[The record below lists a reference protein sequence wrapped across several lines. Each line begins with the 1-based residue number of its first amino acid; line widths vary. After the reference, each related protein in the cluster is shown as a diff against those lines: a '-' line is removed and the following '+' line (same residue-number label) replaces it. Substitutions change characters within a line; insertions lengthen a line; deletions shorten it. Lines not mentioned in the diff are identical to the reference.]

1 MSLDL
6 EKKVTDLS
14 ELYQTDILK
23 GLSTQEANQRLYK
36 YGYNVLSEAKQET
49 WVQVFIS
56 QFQSPLIYILLLA
69 ALIIFFVSH
78 DKLDAFIIVGVLLFN
93 AIIGTVQ
100 EGRTRSILE
109 SLKNFIKT
117 TTIVVRDGKKQL
129 LDDSQLTVGD
139 IILLQE
145 GERIPADA
153 YVIASAHLQLDESIL
168 TGESIAIYKSEGYL
182 TADQDCKKNN
192 SRASIVYKGTY
203 VLSGSGRALV
213 FAVGPDTEIGK
224 IHVAVE
230 EISTDMPLKKEVD
243 RLSHWILI
251 GVIGICTMLFFMG
264 ILVGQ
269 PLRELLVMLTGL
281 FICVVPEGLPVVM
294 TLVLVTGVYRMAK
307 QQVLVKHMQAVEG
320 LGRADVI
327 AVDKTGTLTRNELMV
342 NKIVSHDMVCSIS
355 GQGYYAQG
363 KIVCNGRQIERLQP
377 GDILEEV
384 AIASILLNSTEIT
397 YQEGRQSFDIKG
409 DPIEAAMYIC
419 AQKLGIE
426 EQRITNEYKKLYEI
440 PFDPTLQYHAGFF
453 DRGDHGV
460 LFVIGAPELVLSLSD
475 NVRQSDRD
483 SLVILLRDGL
493 RVVAVASKV
502 FDKNY
507 FSLCDVQGEQLSV
520 HERAKQI
527 FNDGQLRLHAL
538 VGIQDSIRDE
548 VPDMVKKAQDAGLKV
563 IMITGDHKDTAQY
576 VAKHVGILQKGDEI
590 LVGDQLR
597 VLSDDELI
605 SMMDRVTVYAR
616 LMPHEKTRLISLFH
630 AKKRIVA
637 MTGDGINDAP
647 ALVAADLGIAMGAI
661 GTEVA
666 KKAADIILLGDSFA
680 NIIGA
685 VQEGRH
691 IFYTLKRVILYFF
704 ATNMGEVL
712 IVLFALMLNVLGVH
726 FPLPLTAA
734 QILWL
739 NLVTDGFLDISL
751 SMEPKEDG
759 LLHHNWLKTRAH
771 LVDGLLV
778 AKMFFYALPMAI
790 GSLLIFVYYYQAD
803 LALAR
808 TMTLVCMAMFQ
819 WFNAWNCR
827 SNDKSLLTIGFLS
840 NRWFVLAATLV
851 LLLQMALV
859 YAPFMQYIFKT
870 VPLTLAQWKVV
881 IMVTFPIVICD
892 EIRKA
897 FVRIFWSED

>member
-1 MSLDL
+1 MDLDL
-6 EKKVTDLS
+6 GKKTVDLS
-14 ELYQTDILK
+14 KIYQTDAVK
-23 GLSTQEANQRLYK
+23 GLSSQEAIKRLHK
-36 YGYNVLSEAKQET
+36 HGHNLLSEAKPQT
-49 WVQVFIS
+49 WTQVFMS
-56 QFQSPLIYILLLA
+56 QFQNPLIYMLLVA
-69 ALIIFFVSH
+69 ALIIFFVGE
-78 DKLDAFIIVGVLLFN
+78 DKLDAFIIAGVLLFN

-109 SLKNFIKT
+109 SLKKFIKT
-117 TTIVVRDGKKQL
+117 TTIVIRDGKKQL

-153 YVIASAHLQLDESIL
+153 YVIRSSHLQLDESIL
-168 TGESIAIYKSEGYL
+168 TGESAAIYKSEDYL
-182 TADQDCKKNN
+182 PADPHVITKDD
-192 SRASIVYKGTY
+192 RASIVYKGTY

-213 FAVGPDTEIGK
+213 FAVGAETEIGK
-224 IHVAVE
+224 IHIEVE
-230 EISTDMPLKKEVD
+230 ELDTHMPLKKEID

-251 GVIGICTMLFFMG
+251 GVILVCGALFVMG
-264 ILVGQ
+264 LLVGQ
-269 PLRELLVMLTGL
+269 PLRELLVMLTAL

-294 TLVLVTGVYRMAK
+294 TLVLVTGIYRMAK

-342 NKIVSHDMVCSIS
+342 NKIVSHDMVCVIS
-355 GQGYYAQG
+355 GQGYFAQG
-363 KIVCNGRQIERLQP
+363 KIVCNGQQIERLLP

-384 AIASILLNSTEIT
+384 AIASILLNSTEVT
-397 YQEGRQSFDIKG
+397 YQESRHSFDIKG

-419 AQKLGIE
+419 AQKLGVDE
-426 EQRITNEYKKLYEI
+426 KRINNEYKKIYEI

-453 DRGDHGV
+453 DHGDQGV
-460 LFVIGAPELVLSLSD
+460 LFVVGAPELVLSLSG

-493 RVVAVASKV
+493 RVVAVASKT
-502 FDKNY
+502 FDKNL
-507 FSLCDVQGEQLSV
+507 FNAHEKQLSA
-520 HERAKQI
+520 HDIAKQI
-527 FNDGQLRLHAL
+527 FGEGQLRLHAL
-538 VGIQDSIRDE
+538 VGIQDSIRAE
-548 VPDMVKKAQDAGLKV
+548 VPEMVKKAQDAGLKV
-563 IMITGDHKDTAQY
+563 IMITGDHRDTAEY
-576 VAKHVGILQKGDEI
+576 VAKQVGILQKGNKV

-597 VLSDDELI
+597 TLSDEELLSTI
-605 SMMDRVTVYAR
+605 DDVTVYAR

-630 AKKRIVA
+630 AKNRIIA

-647 ALVAADLGIAMGAI
+647 ALVAADLGIAMGGI

-680 NIIGA
+680 NIIA
-685 VQEGRH
+685 AIQEGRH

-712 IVLFALMLNVLGVH
+712 IILFALMVNAMGVY

-751 SMEPKEDG
+751 SMEPQEQD
-759 LLHHNWLKTRAH
+759 LLHCAWLKKRVH
-771 LVDGLLV
+771 LVDGLLI

-790 GSLLIFVYYYQAD
+790 GSLLIFFYYYQTD
-803 LALAR
+803 LELAR

-819 WFNAWNCR
+819 WFNVWNCR

-840 NRWFVLAATLV
+840 NRWLVLATTFVLC
-851 LLLQMALV
+851 LQMLLV
-859 YAPFMQYIFKT
+859 YAPFMQYVFKT
-870 VPLTLAQWKVV
+870 VPLTLWQWEVI

-897 FVRIFWSED
+897 FVRVFWSES

>member
-6 EKKVTDLS
+6 EKKVADLS
-14 ELYQTDILK
+14 ELYQTDIFK
-23 GLSTQEANQRLYK
+23 GLSTREANQRLYK
-36 YGYNVLSEAKQET
+36 HGYNVLSEAKPDT
-49 WVQVFIS
+49 WIQVFIS
-56 QFQSPLIYILLLA
+56 QFQNPLIYILLIA
-69 ALIIFFVSH
+69 ALIIFFVSY

-109 SLKNFIKT
+109 SLKHFIKT

-153 YVIASAHLQLDESIL
+153 YVIASSHLQLDESIL
-168 TGESIAIYKSEGYL
+168 TGESIAIYKSEDYL
-182 TADQDCKKNN
+182 PTDTDCKTSN
-192 SRASIVYKGTY
+192 SRSGIVYKGTY

-213 FAVGPDTEIGK
+213 FAVGPNTEIGK

-230 EISTDMPLKKEVD
+230 EINTDMPLKKEID

-251 GVIGICTMLFFMG
+251 GVIAICAILFFMG

-397 YQEGRQSFDIKG
+397 YQESRQAFDIKG

-419 AQKLGIE
+419 AQKLGVN

-440 PFDPTLQYHAGFF
+440 PFDPALQYHAGFF
-453 DRGDHGV
+453 DHGDHGV
-460 LFVIGAPELVLSLSD
+460 LFLIGAPELVLQLSG

-502 FDKNY
+502 FDKNS
-507 FSLCDVQGEQLSV
+507 FSVDREQSSV
-520 HERAKQI
+520 HERAKQLL
-527 FNDGQLRLHAL
+527 NDGQFKLHAL
-538 VGIQDSIRDE
+538 VGIQDSIRAE
-548 VPDMVKKAQDAGLKV
+548 VPDMVKKAQQAGLKV
-563 IMITGDHKDTAQY
+563 VMITGDHKDTAQY

-597 VLSDDELI
+597 ALSDDELL
-605 SMMDRVTVYAR
+605 SMIDRVTVYAR
-616 LMPHEKTRLISLFH
+616 LMPHEKTRLISFFH

-666 KKAADIILLGDSFA
+666 KKAADIILLGDSFE

-685 VQEGRH
+685 IQEGRH

-712 IVLFALMLNVLGVH
+712 IVLFALMLNILGVH

-759 LLHHNWLKTRAH
+759 LLHHNWLKARAH
-771 LVDGLLV
+771 LVDGLLI

-790 GSLLIFVYYYQAD
+790 GSLLIFIYYYQED

-808 TMTLVCMAMFQ
+808 TMTLVSMAMFQ

-840 NRWFVLAATLV
+840 NRWFVVAATLV
-851 LLLQMALV
+851 LFLQMALV

-870 VPLTLAQWKVV
+870 VPLTLAQWEVV

-897 FVRIFWSED
+897 FARVFWSED